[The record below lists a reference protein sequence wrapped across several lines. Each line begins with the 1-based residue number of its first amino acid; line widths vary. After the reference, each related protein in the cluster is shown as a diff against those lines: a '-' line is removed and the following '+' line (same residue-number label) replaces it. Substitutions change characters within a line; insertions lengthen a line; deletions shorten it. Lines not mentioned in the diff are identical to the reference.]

1 MSAPEVPDELK
12 QEVRALAAQWTD
24 RDDDE
29 DALFELVLS
38 LVAIGCDAGRRAG
51 QERMRERARS
61 VMNATFV
68 RWERPE
74 YGLLRSDIDRAIAAL
89 AIEEE

>member
-1 MSAPEVPDELK
+1 
-12 QEVRALAAQWTD
+12 
-24 RDDDE
+24 
-29 DALFELVLS
+29 
-38 LVAIGCDAGRRAG
+38 
-51 QERMRERARS
+51 
-61 VMNATFV
+61 MNATFV